1 MKKIVILFFVVMVA
15 LSAKAQFYVGG
26 NVALW
31 HNDDADN
38 TSFLIEPEL
47 GYNLSEQWAVGATL
61 GFAHNSEETAG
72 FKNAFSFAPYV
83 RYSYYENKVVR
94 LFLERESLKN
104 RGFPFFI
111 INKLRIYFNPTTSS
125 TS

>member
-1 MKKIVILFFVVMVA
+1 MKKIVVLIFVVMAA

-38 TSFLIEPEL
+38 TSFLIEPEF
-47 GYNLSEQWAVGATL
+47 GYNFSERWAVGATL
-61 GFAHNSEETAG
+61 GFAHNSKETVG

-83 RYSYYENKVVR
+83 RYSYYENK
-94 LFLERESLKN
+94 
-104 RGFPFFI
+104 
-111 INKLRIYFNPTTSS
+111 
-125 TS
+125 